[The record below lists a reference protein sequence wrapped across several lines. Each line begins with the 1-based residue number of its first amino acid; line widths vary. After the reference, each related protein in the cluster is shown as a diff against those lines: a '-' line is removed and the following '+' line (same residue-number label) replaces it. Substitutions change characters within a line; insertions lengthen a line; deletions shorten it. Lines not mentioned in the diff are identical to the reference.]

1 MRQSSNSVGSG
12 DVNKLRLP
20 FELSERFRKDW
31 PLKEH
36 PGVYWLLNSEFVM
49 MLWGLSFSMCMLYA
63 AIVWDEIKYS
73 WPVGSVSYGIGIHGY
88 TLAIFPFTTS
98 G

>member
-1 MRQSSNSVGSG
+1 M
-12 DVNKLRLP
+12 NKLRLP

-49 MLWGLSFSMCMLYA
+49 MLWGLSFSMCMLNA
-63 AIVWDEIKYS
+63 VVVWDEIKYS

-88 TLAIFPFTTS
+88 TLGIFPFTTS